1 MSDPNEHLVARLT
14 EAAREVTESLTAD
27 EITAIRRYQARDRTY
42 ELVSSVLRDPSVA
55 ENIVMDERRLVR
67 SIVRVLTNV
76 TRRWR
81 VPEPAH
87 VYRGQRSVDRVF
99 GTTAPVGQVLEP
111 ETFLSTSVY
120 RDVALDEFTV
130 PPGRGGPAL
139 FEIDVAPGT
148 PALWV
153 PPVGDPALAYQ
164 GELLFPRRTPLLVR
178 GERDEGGILVLD
190 CEVLP

>member
-1 MSDPNEHLVARLT
+1 
-14 EAAREVTESLTAD
+14 
-27 EITAIRRYQARDRTY
+27 
-42 ELVSSVLRDPSVA
+42 
-55 ENIVMDERRLVR
+55 MDERRLVR
-67 SIVRVLTNV
+67 SIVRVLTDA

-81 VPEPAH
+81 VPEPAQ

-99 GTTAPVGQVLEP
+99 GTTARVGQVLEP
-111 ETFLSTSVY
+111 ETFLSTSIY
-120 RDVALDEFTV
+120 RDVALDELTV
-130 PPGRGGPAL
+130 PSGRGGPAL

-148 PALWV
+148 KALWV

-164 GELLFPRRTPLLVR
+164 GELLFPRRTSLLVR

>member
-1 MSDPNEHLVARLT
+1 MSDPDEDLAARLT
-14 EAAREVTESLTAD
+14 EAAREVTGSLTSD

-42 ELVSSVLRDPSVA
+42 DLVSSVLRDPSVA
-55 ENIVMDERRLVR
+55 DNIAMDEERLVR
-67 SIVRVLTNV
+67 TIVRVLTDA
-76 TRRWR
+76 TRRRR

-99 GTTAPVGQVLEP
+99 GGTARVGQVLEP
-111 ETFLSTSVY
+111 ETSLSTSVY

-130 PPGRGGPAL
+130 PSGRGGPAL

-153 PPVGDPALAYQ
+153 PPVGDPA
-164 GELLFPRRTPLLVR
+164 R
-178 GERDEGGILVLD
+178 
-190 CEVLP
+190 LPGRAAVPEADVPARPG